1 VSYIVDD
8 QGKLDN
14 FAIEPKVYVADY
26 PTPGEQRRYALQG
39 AVAVAFVGLLF
50 FITFAVS

>member
-26 PTPGEQRRYALQG
+26 PTPTEQRRYALQG
-39 AVAVAFVGLLF
+39 ALAVAFVSALF
-50 FITFAVS
+50 FITFAIS